1 MQLGCQMKQLGLE
14 ELQAYSK
21 AHAGYTFWAWKWFN
35 NANGGGWTLHK
46 SFQNGIITYPS

>member
-1 MQLGCQMKQLGLE
+1 MKQLGSE
-14 ELQAYSK
+14 ELQAYGK

-35 NANGGGWTLHK
+35 NANGGGWTLNK